1 MIELNKKIQIV
12 QKKIDEEK
20 EKIDKAEELI
30 KSSKSVLIKYEKDLK
45 ELLKLKKK
53 SDDFNQK
60 LQDSLAKFDWY
71 QDINQCLGIFKNRAF
86 CIRIQSCFLGTIF
99 KAG

>member
-30 KSSKSVLIKYEKDLK
+30 KSSKSVLVKYEKDLK

-53 SDDFNQK
+53 S
-60 LQDSLAKFDWY
+60 
-71 QDINQCLGIFKNRAF
+71 KN
-86 CIRIQSCFLGTIF
+86 I
-99 KAG
+99 

>member
-1 MIELNKKIQIV
+1 MVELNKKIQLV

-30 KSSKSVLIKYEKDLK
+30 KTSKSVLIKYEKDLK

-60 LQDSLAKFDWY
+60 LQDCLSKFD
-71 QDINQCLGIFKNRAF
+71 
-86 CIRIQSCFLGTIF
+86 
-99 KAG
+99 

>member
-30 KSSKSVLIKYEKDLK
+30 KSSKSVLVKYEKDLK

-60 LQDSLAKFDWY
+60 LQDSLAKFD
-71 QDINQCLGIFKNRAF
+71 
-86 CIRIQSCFLGTIF
+86 
-99 KAG
+99 

>member
-30 KSSKSVLIKYEKDLK
+30 KSSKSVLVKYEKDLK

-71 QDINQCLGIFKNRAF
+71 QDINQRLGIFKNSAF

>member
-20 EKIDKAEELI
+20 EKIGKAEELI

-71 QDINQCLGIFKNRAF
+71 QDINQCLGIFKNSAF
-86 CIRIQSCFLGTIF
+86 CIRIQSCFLSTIF